1 MKQIVIRILAPQV
14 PVFDIQTGHI
24 DEKQGQFLPDSDVEG
39 VLAQLAE
46 HAVDLVRFDEILGG
60 KAFVTS
66 DNLGFLIRS
75 LVVNP
80 AFSGL
85 EFYPNFIVIKINDHG
100 TKEEKK
106 SR

>member
-1 MKQIVIRILAPQV
+1 MRQIVLRILAPQI
-14 PVFDIQTGHI
+14 PVFDVQTGCI
-24 DEKQGQFLPDSDVEG
+24 DEKQGQFIPDSDVES
-39 VLAQLAE
+39 VLVRLAE
-46 HAVDLVRFDEILGG
+46 HASDLVRFDELLGG

-66 DNLGFLIRS
+66 DNLGFFIRS

-100 TKEEKK
+100 TKKEEKP
-106 SR
+106 R